1 MGNSVSV
8 ANSTAA
14 ELTKDLSIHL
24 STVNSAKV
32 NDERS
37 LTVGFVSYGLYNTV
51 VKIIFMTKC

>member
-51 VKIIFMTKC
+51 VKVIL